1 MPFVCISKTTVGWFL
16 KTLFFEFLE
25 NVTIKEPFGFR
36 ILKHLRIQVPSG
48 FGLLNFCKDLAVQG
62 KVLRLVLWFF

>member
-1 MPFVCISKTTVGWFL
+1 MPFVCISETTVGSFL
-16 KTLFFEFLE
+16 KILFFEFLE

-36 ILKHLRIQVPSG
+36 ILKHLRIQIPFG

-62 KVLRLVLWFF
+62 KVLQLVLWFF